1 MCRSDILRLHQ
12 LGDVSTFESTLEAG
26 LSALKTHQCF
36 HENCR
41 SEACPVCSTQLN
53 SIAKRLP
60 FAACTQV
67 LIKNSKVIFEKGKYF
82 LVETG
87 MFSLRRRNERK

>member
-67 LIKNSKVIFEKGKYF
+67 FNIKFKGHLWKWNF